1 MTPPHLGAGLSVVG
15 AGDGGPGGGCCSRH
29 LGFRGSIGGSTAPRL
44 GSGSPLPL
52 PPVPWRWLLPLG
64 GGAAAVASTAMA
76 ATTANPGEETEDWGA
91 SQGGGAEGVGNWVD
105 PALRGRSWG

>member
-1 MTPPHLGAGLSVVG
+1 MTPPPLGAGLSVVG
-15 AGDGGPGGGCCSRH
+15 AGMVGRGAVAAAAILDSAVALAAVRRRAWGVALPSPSPRFLGGGSSH
-29 LGFRGSIGGSTAPRL
+29 
-44 GSGSPLPL
+44 
-52 PPVPWRWLLPLG
+52 W

-91 SQGGGAEGVGNWVD
+91 CQGGGAERVGNWVD